1 MYFCL
6 DTKVPK
12 NQGCEFPRP
21 FASAPQN
28 ESKVTPYWFPVHR
41 RMRALRDLGFVKHCS
56 ASSNR
61 EFKAGKVQRKKCG
74 SQGKL
79 V

>member
-12 NQGCEFPRP
+12 NHGCEFPRP

-41 RMRALRDLGFVKHCS
+41 RMCALRDLGFVRHCYTLRTGNSRPGKFS
-56 ASSNR
+56 AVWVCIVI
-61 EFKAGKVQRKKCG
+61 E
-74 SQGKL
+74 L
-79 V
+79 